1 MICVKT
7 QISDRITLIPLNLIL
22 TAITFS
28 LFAAPPSSPRDQ
40 QHPKSEKTPSAP
52 QLRLSSNASTY
63 QQGELIQLELAFTSK
78 TPKRYKLNLASYDRG
93 GRMFYEG
100 FDIDPAAGTTDPL
113 LAYFKSAGPIF
124 GGGLT
129 NFEFLSEKPIII
141 PLDLNE
147 WVRFDKPG
155 KYRITVWS
163 GRVSDMTI
171 GDKDYGAPAR
181 IKSNTIE
188 LQILAPDPAW
198 QQAQLREIL
207 AELGGPPSAR
217 WVAMPEPTSI
227 AMRRLRYLGTA
238 DAARELA
245 LRISDEQSGI
255 STPCAFGLIG
265 SPNRMAGLE
274 ELKKLLVDPDFPVGV
289 NFLITLSVLPLDPAE
304 SAEDLQKQREANVK
318 AAQSA
323 LVDALANKRGKAL
336 DESLETAMRWA
347 DPSAAS
353 DLKSKFVVKLI
364 ESFDQLPVE
373 KQVDWIGENWPKVKD
388 PRWLPTLRA
397 IAARYT
403 DFAPPHNG
411 EEAYYPLRLTGTAL
425 MRWYELDPEGARGTV
440 IAEIIRPKP
449 RYGANI
455 LGLLPDKTLPAQ
467 QQAIASHFVS
477 APDYE
482 TEGYLASLLDR
493 YADAAV
499 LPVVLPKIKRKIQHQ
514 QWECVPETY
523 SLSYVEKV
531 DPHTGK
537 LLRDQLK
544 DSPCLKDSSIN
555 QAP

>member
-1 MICVKT
+1 
-7 QISDRITLIPLNLIL
+7 
-22 TAITFS
+22 
-28 LFAAPPSSPRDQ
+28 
-40 QHPKSEKTPSAP
+40 
-52 QLRLSSNASTY
+52 
-63 QQGELIQLELAFTSK
+63 
-78 TPKRYKLNLASYDRG
+78 
-93 GRMFYEG
+93 MFYEG

-364 ESFDQLPVE
+364 DSFDQLPVE